1 MKKILALMLVL
12 SALIT
17 LLSACGEDEI
27 SYVGGTDTQTDEVN
41 SAPTEQSE
49 TQADTDPE
57 DTEDG
62 ESRAEQTFGGLQELK
77 PLN

>member
-1 MKKILALMLVL
+1 MLVL
-12 SALIT
+12 SALIA

-49 TQADTDPE
+49 TQDADTDRE